1 MLRTVLIG
9 CCLSLFCTVHAQ
21 LQSPSAFLPHEH
33 GRQFTRHHQVVDYVQ
48 HVTQNSDRVQLQQYG
63 SSHEGRPLL
72 LAAISTPANLAQLE
86 DIRLNNLRRAGL
98 QEGEVDE
105 TLDHAIVWLSFG
117 VHGNEGGATES
128 ALAVIYRL
136 AQQEEVSISEWL
148 EHTIVLL
155 DPCLNPD
162 GFARYVNWYRGAASD
177 KPAPQ
182 RYTKEH
188 REPWP
193 GGRVNHYL
201 FDLNRDWAWQTQT
214 ETQQRLAQFH
224 RWMPHIHVDYH
235 EQFPDNP
242 YYFAPAA
249 SPYHA
254 YITEAQEEFQYT
266 IGKNN
271 ARYFDRN
278 GWLYFTR
285 EIFDLLYPS
294 YGDTYPTFNGAIGMT
309 YEQAGHGIAGRQ
321 IIMENQDTLTLQ
333 DRIDHH
339 TATALATVETAA
351 DNRARLV
358 TAFTDYFQR
367 AKQSPIGQY
376 KSFVLSHKNE
386 PRSLAALTELLDRN
400 QIRYQTVRA
409 KQMLR
414 GFSYTEQK
422 RQNITIEEG
431 DLLISAYQP
440 MSVLAQVLFEPAP
453 ALKDSLTYDITA
465 WALPYA
471 YGLEAAAFEQKIT
484 GRPGYTL
491 PGIYSNITRVEQ
503 PYAYLLPWND
513 FSDAQFLGALLQAG
527 IKVRIA
533 GGAFSIE
540 GNKQEAGTLVI
551 TQADNRKMGAAFH
564 KKIKRL
570 SRDYRQALQA
580 VRTGFS
586 DDGFDLGSGGMRF
599 LPPPKIAVLSG
610 KEVSANSYGENWHF
624 FEQQLQ
630 YPVLHYHTE
639 DLERIDWAALTTL
652 ILPEGQYDF
661 NEKEWAQITAWVED
675 GGRLIAIG
683 RAISSL
689 PSDTPMHLKPA
700 KAAAPKDESE
710 PNRVQSYGGLSRRQ
724 ISNSLPGAILKL
736 ELDHTHP
743 LTYGLGK
750 HYFSLKTSTAT
761 YGLLDKGWNIG
772 YIGASPDPLGF
783 IGSNV
788 KERLPNTLVVGQR
801 SIGKGNV
808 VYFVDN
814 PLFRGFWQ
822 QGKLLF
828 SNALFMP

>member
-48 HVTQNSDRVQLQQYG
+48 HVAQNSDRVQLQQYG

-72 LAAISTPANLAQLE
+72 LTAISTPANLAQLE
-86 DIRLNNLRRAGL
+86 AIRLNNLKRAGL

-136 AQQEEVSISEWL
+136 AQQEEASISEWL

-249 SPYHA
+249 SPYHE
-254 YITEAQEEFQYT
+254 YITEAQEAFQYT

-294 YGDTYPTFNGAIGMT
+294 YGDTYPIFNGAIGMT
-309 YEQAGHGIAGRQ
+309 YEQAGHSIAGRQ
-321 IIMENQDTLTLQ
+321 VIMENQDTLTLQ

-339 TATALATVETAA
+339 TATALSTIETAA
-351 DNRARLV
+351 DKRDRLLGH
-358 TAFTDYFQR
+358 FTEYFQR
-367 AKQSPIGQY
+367 AQQSPSGQY
-376 KSFVLSHKNE
+376 KSFVLSQKNE
-386 PRSLAALTELLDRN
+386 PKRLAALIELLDRN
-400 QIRYQTVRA
+400 RIQYQTVRA
-409 KQMLR
+409 KQVLR
-414 GFSYTEQK
+414 GYCYE
-422 RQNITIEEG
+422 RQQIQDITIEEG

-440 MSVLAQVLFEPAP
+440 KSVLAQVLFDPAP
-453 ALKDSLTYDITA
+453 ALEDSLTYDITA

-471 YGLEAAAFEQKIT
+471 YGLEAAAFEQQVT
-484 GRPGYTL
+484 GKRGYT
-491 PGIYSNITRVEQ
+491 PPETYSNIKRVAK

-513 FSDAQFLGALLQAG
+513 LSDARFLGALLQAG
-527 IKVRIA
+527 IKVRTA
-533 GGAFSIE
+533 GDAFSIE
-540 GNKQEAGTLVI
+540 GNKQQGGTLVI
-551 TQADNRKMGAAFH
+551 TQADNRKMGNNFH
-564 KKIKRL
+564 ERVKQL
-570 SRDYRQALQA
+570 SQNHKQALQA

-586 DDGFDLGSGGMRF
+586 DDGFDLGSGGMT
-599 LPPPKIAVLSG
+599 LLECPKIALLSG
-610 KEVSANSYGENWHF
+610 DGISANSYGENWHF
-624 FEQQLQ
+624 FEQSLQ
-630 YPVLHYHTE
+630 YPVLHYRTE
-639 DLERIDWAALTTL
+639 DLSRIDWATLTTL
-652 ILPEGQYDF
+652 ILPEGRYDF
-661 NEKEWAQITAWVED
+661 NKEEWEQITQWVEK

-689 PSDTPMHLKPA
+689 PSDTPLHIEPA
-700 KAAAPKDESE
+700 KAEESPKPEEKDLIK
-710 PNRVQSYGGLSRRQ
+710 SYGGLSRRR
-724 ISNSLPGAILKL
+724 ISNSLPGAILQL
-736 ELDHTHP
+736 ELDRTHP

-750 HYFSLKTSTAT
+750 HYFSMKTSSSA
-761 YGLLDKGWNIG
+761 YALLEDGWNIG
-772 YIGASPDPLGF
+772 YIGPSPKPLGF
-783 IGSNV
+783 IGSHV
-788 KERLPNTLVVGQR
+788 KKRLANSLVIGQR
-801 SIGKGNV
+801 PLGQGDV
-808 VYFVDN
+808 VYLVDN
-814 PLFRGFWQ
+814 PLFRGFWR
-822 QGKLLF
+822 QGEMLF
-828 SNALFMP
+828 SNVIFLL

>member
-177 KPAPQ
+177 KPAPE

-513 FSDAQFLGALLQAG
+513 FSDARFLGALLQAG

-599 LPPPKIAVLSG
+599 LPPPEIAVLSG

-652 ILPEGQYDF
+652 ILPEGQYGF
-661 NEKEWAQITAWVED
+661 NEKEWARITAWVED

-700 KAAAPKDESE
+700 KATAPKDESE

-736 ELDHTHP
+736 ELDRTHP

-750 HYFSLKTSTAT
+750 HYFSLKTSTAA

-801 SIGKGNV
+801 SIGKGDV
-808 VYFVDN
+808 VFFVDN

>member
-9 CCLSLFCTVHAQ
+9 CCLGLLCTVHAQ
-21 LQSPSAFLPHEH
+21 LQPPSDFLPHEH
-33 GRQFTRHHQVVDYVQ
+33 GQQFTRHHQVIDYVQ
-48 HVTQNSDRVQLQQYG
+48 HVAQHSEQVQVQQYG
-63 SSHEGRPLL
+63 SSNEDRPLL
-72 LAAISTPANLAQLE
+72 LAAISTPANLARLE
-86 DIRLNNLRRAGL
+86 DIRQNNLRRAGL
-98 QEGEVDE
+98 LKGQVDA

-117 VHGNEGGATES
+117 VHGNEAGATES
-128 ALAVIYRL
+128 ALAILYRL
-136 AQQEEVSISEWL
+136 AQQEEASINEWL

-162 GFARYVNWYRGAASD
+162 GYARYVNWYRGVASE
-177 KPAPQ
+177 KPAPE

-201 FDLNRDWAWQTQT
+201 FDLNRDWAWQTQQ
-214 ETQQRLAQFH
+214 ETQQRLIQFH
-224 RWMPHIHVDYH
+224 RWMPHVHVDYH

-285 EIFDLLYPS
+285 EVFDLLYPS

-309 YEQAGHGIAGRQ
+309 YEQAGHSIAGRQ
-321 IIMENQDTLTLQ
+321 VIMENTDTLTLQ

-339 TATALATVETAA
+339 TATALATIEAAA
-351 DNRARLV
+351 DNRNRLV

-367 AKQSPIGQY
+367 AQQSPIGQY
-376 KSFVLSHKNE
+376 KSFVVSRKNDPQRLS
-386 PRSLAALTELLDRN
+386 ALIELLDRN
-400 QIRYQTVRA
+400 HIRYQTVRA

-414 GFSYTEQK
+414 GFSYTAQD

-453 ALKDSLTYDITA
+453 ALEDSLTYDITA

-471 YGLEAAAFEQKIT
+471 YGLEAAAFEQKVT
-484 GRPGYTL
+484 GRAGYTL
-491 PGIYSNITRVEQ
+491 PDTYSNITRIEQ
-503 PYAYLLPWND
+503 PYAYLLPWNE

-527 IKVRIA
+527 IKVRTA

-551 TQADNRKMGAAFH
+551 TRADNRKMGRAFH
-564 KKIKRL
+564 QKVKQL
-570 SRDYRQALQA
+570 SRDYQQALQA

-586 DDGFDLGSGGMRF
+586 DDGFDLGSGGMSF
-599 LPPPKIAVLSG
+599 LPAPAIAILSG
-610 KEVSANSYGENWHF
+610 EKISANSYGENWHF

-630 YPVLHYHTE
+630 YPVLHYRTE
-639 DLERIDWAALTTL
+639 DIGRIDWAALTTL

-683 RAISSL
+683 RAISSF
-689 PSDTPMHLKPA
+689 PGETPMHIDPV
-700 KAAAPKDESE
+700 KAAGPKDGSE
-710 PNRVQSYGGLSRRQ
+710 PDRVQSYGGLSRRQ

-736 ELDHTHP
+736 ELDRTHP
-743 LTYGLGK
+743 LTYGLGD
-750 HYFSLKTSTAT
+750 HYFSLKTSTAA
-761 YGLLDKGWNIG
+761 YELLDNGWNIG
-772 YIGASPDPLGF
+772 YVGASPNPLGF
-783 IGSNV
+783 VGSTI
-788 KERLPNTLVVGQR
+788 KKRLPNTLVVGQR
-801 SIGKGNV
+801 SIGKGDV

-822 QGKLLF
+822 QGKMLF